1 MSPGPVRWRIW
12 SPRFARPCGKA
23 CKRPGVAV
31 LKSGLHSGWK
41 NNEILRSTMKSQ
53 WICSCLR
60 FDNLLHVWRGGPQ
73 PWERW
78 RTWCVY
84 LTTVN
89 ECQNHGVTK
98 QNIALSNIYPST
110 ALGYDSAGACDR
122 ANFRLQPLRRSQGY
136 LAGSSQWLIGWRS
149 PLTGVLYPVH
159 HWVNGLIMS

>member
-41 NNEILRSTMKSQ
+41 NKEILRSTMKSQ
-53 WICSCLR
+53 WICNCLR

-78 RTWCVY
+78 RTWCVH

-110 ALGYDSAGACDR
+110 ALGYDSAGGLTWPGWFSAPAPEKISGVPCRIIPVTDR
-122 ANFRLQPLRRSQGY
+122 VKKPPNW
-136 LAGSSQWLIGWRS
+136 GSLSSSSLG
-149 PLTGVLYPVH
+149 
-159 HWVNGLIMS
+159 